1 MGLEVSHGC
10 YEGGYPSFNL
20 WRDEL
25 ARIAGYRFELYEGGY
40 GREAPVID
48 WEGLD
53 DKNLNG
59 DWDEDPNDP
68 LIILIAHYDTEGFIR
83 HKHTKLLADRLKEL
97 FPKLSEYDETLPL
110 RHINNRMHELTTDF
124 INGLMEAY
132 EYGED
137 VEFS

>member
-1 MGLEVSHGC
+1 MGLSVSHGC
-10 YEGGYPSFNL
+10 YDGGYISFNL

-25 ARIAGYRFELYEGGY
+25 AKVAEYQFKMYEGDN
-40 GREAPVID
+40 RESPIINWD
-48 WEGLD
+48 IIE

-83 HKHTKLLADRLKEL
+83 HKHTLLLADRLGEL
-97 FPKLSEYDETLPL
+97 LHILPKYDDELLPQ
-110 RHINNRMHELTTDF
+110 HISNRMYELTSKF
-124 INGLMEAY
+124 IVGLMLAHESN
-132 EYGED
+132 ED